1 MEECKKKLYAVVGPT
16 ASGKTA
22 LGVEI
27 CKRIGGEVVSCDS
40 MQIYR
45 HMDIATAKP
54 TAKEMQGIPHHLIDF
69 LEPDEVFSVADY
81 CEKAAE
87 VIDDIHSRGRVP
99 VLVGGT
105 GLYYSSLAEGLTFF
119 EEKSDFEYR
128 ELLKARAEAEG
139 GEVLLKEL
147 EAVDPEAAAKLHPNT
162 TGRIIRALEIYH
174 TTGKT
179 ITQQNILSKAGGSR
193 YDVRTVCLDARN
205 RDFLY
210 DRINRRVAEMIEAGL
225 VEEAKRFY
233 DSGFGRTAVQAIG
246 YKELLPFLRNEK
258 TLSDCVENLK
268 MQTRRYA
275 KRQLTWFRHRENID
289 FLYIDDGLSPQE
301 LAGTAIEIFQRM

>member
-128 ELLKARAEAEG
+128 ELLKARAGAEG

-147 EAVDPEAAAKLHPNT
+147 QAVDPEAAAKLHPNN

-210 DRINRRVAEMIEAGL
+210 DRINRRVDEMIEAGL

>member
-128 ELLKARAEAEG
+128 ELLKSRAEAEG

-147 EAVDPEAAAKLHPNT
+147 EAVDPEAAAKLHPNN

-179 ITQQNILSKAGGSR
+179 ITQQNILSKAVGSR

-210 DRINRRVAEMIEAGL
+210 DRINRRVDEMIEAGL

-275 KRQLTWFRHRENID
+275 KRQLTWFRHRDNID